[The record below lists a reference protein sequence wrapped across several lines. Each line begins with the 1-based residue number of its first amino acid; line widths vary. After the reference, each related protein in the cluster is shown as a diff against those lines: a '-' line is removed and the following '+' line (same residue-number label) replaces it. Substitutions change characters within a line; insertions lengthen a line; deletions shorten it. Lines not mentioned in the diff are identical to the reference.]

1 MKASK
6 TAIAVAISSAFLF
19 GCDFD
24 IGDENNET
32 TPPPEVTPPPSEVYS
47 IENIYWD
54 MVSDTTALSLSGT
67 QPYLF
72 ANDEEGTRA
81 LSIYTGDVANG
92 YTFESSSYSAEEEG
106 SVSFDGNQ
114 CTYTVA
120 DSVLDMLC
128 TKGGVAT
135 TYSGTEIEDEDVIEA
150 LENATDGKP
159 TTVEEVNA
167 AIASAQDGDTI
178 GLSASGTFD
187 TGIIELNKE
196 VTIDG
201 AGLAKI
207 TGDTCIDIQVAG
219 AGVQNLIFE
228 NEQITTCYENR
239 NTDENPTGTT
249 AAGNSDNESGV
260 IVIGQFGKDEDKPV
274 VLENL
279 TFNAANIT
287 KDDIGPKKASWLF
300 SRGYFTLNDSEFINL
315 SGSFQNNAIRINCS
329 SVNARYNSSITN
341 NEFTIASGGSEVGG
355 IKVGDSS
362 SGKIKVGSNQ
372 DCNMRIEQ
380 NTFNGYKTL
389 QSYDNGDD
397 FQQTAIH
404 AWLEAV
410 VTDSGKENILK

>member
-24 IGDENNET
+24 IGDENNEI

-47 IENIYWD
+47 IENVYWD

-92 YTFESSSYSAEEEG
+92 YTFESSSYSADEEG

-120 DSVLDMLC
+120 NSELDMSC
-128 TKGGVAT
+128 TKDGVAT
-135 TYSGTEIEDEDVIEA
+135 TYSATEIEDEDVITA

-167 AIASAQDGDTI
+167 AIASAQDGDII
-178 GLSASGTFD
+178 GLSASGTFN
-187 TGIIELNKE
+187 TGVIELNKA
-196 VTIDG
+196 VTLDG
-201 AGLAKI
+201 AGLATVI
-207 TGDTCIDIQVAG
+207 GDACIDV
-219 AGVQNLIFE
+219 
-228 NEQITTCYENR
+228 
-239 NTDENPTGTT
+239 T
-249 AAGNSDNESGV
+249 AAGAAIKGITFANTNLAGCFGRESAGTSDNETGA
-260 IVIGQFGKDEDKPV
+260 IVIGKIGKDSDPV

-279 TFNAANIT
+279 KFDANDIT
-287 KDDIGPKKASWLF
+287 EDDLGTKKASWLF
-300 SRGYFTLNDSEFINL
+300 SRGYFTLDDSEFVGL

-329 SVNARYNSSITN
+329 SDNGRFGSAITN
-341 NEFTIASGGSEVGG
+341 NTFTINAGGSDVGG

-362 SGKIKVGSNQ
+362 SAIIKPSEDNLT
-372 DCNMRIEQ
+372 CNVTIES
-380 NTFNGYKTL
+380 NTFIGYKTL
-389 QSYDNGDD
+389 LSAENTSDIRN
-397 FQQTAIH
+397 TAIY
-404 AWLEAV
+404 AQPSAV
-410 VTDSGKENILK
+410 NTASGKENILE